1 MDQDFFDLLDQAKEP
16 VVEDERV
23 RDLKKVHRR
32 GWARAQLW
40 HQRLGRVSE
49 VCGVRCSRGMWKD
62 QTCPNRAGLNTYHDG
77 WGPCWVHGGAK
88 WSGRAESGWIM
99 AHAYAAQLNVSPWDA
114 LLLAV
119 RIAAGKVA
127 YTEQVLAEAT
137 DDRELDGRWAR
148 DENGIL
154 VDPTSGEPLGVGAFR
169 DRSWWVAKN
178 EYWTRELAKTAK
190 MAIDAGVAERMVEA
204 QVLQVQLIARPIEKV
219 LQVLGLSPE
228 QEMLAR
234 ATMRKELQ
242 SIEAEQAQQGGT
254 TLDGTGWFKELSPE
268 DL

>member
-1 MDQDFFDLLDQAKEP
+1 
-16 VVEDERV
+16 
-23 RDLKKVHRR
+23 
-32 GWARAQLW
+32 
-40 HQRLGRVSE
+40 
-49 VCGVRCSRGMWKD
+49 
-62 QTCPNRAGLNTYHDG
+62 
-77 WGPCWVHGGAK
+77 
-88 WSGRAESGWIM
+88 M

-234 ATMRKELQ
+234 STMRKELQ